1 MTDNMSSLA
10 GNLVT
15 MPLPDVLQWIGTGRK
30 TGTLQLLRRSVEKR
44 LFFRE
49 GHLISSWSNHPRDR
63 FGQFL
68 LRDRRLTEQQLFD
81 ALLRQESEGR
91 LLGVILVEDG
101 VLTATELRRLLQIKA
116 EESTYDAFLWA
127 EGKFEFRDNELPNEI
142 AVHIDLNV
150 TELVLEGI
158 RRVDDWARIR
168 QTLPHDRVRFN
179 VPEPRAR
186 TVSVVDD
193 QVLELAASGMSLA
206 EIALEMRRSE
216 YETAAILFKLHER
229 RLLTVI
235 GAGLPSTEA
244 DMVGMISDVLRRAQ
258 DRFDHRDYAAAAREF
273 EEVLRLDP
281 INQNA
286 KKALLSLAELR
297 TSAEEPPPEVTLDD
311 VPVLAR
317 ALVGL
322 TQESLDPREGF
333 VLSRING
340 EWSVRSILGICP
352 IPENDALEILA
363 RLLNRGLI
371 VMR

>member
-1 MTDNMSSLA
+1 VSSLA

-30 TGTLQLLRRSVEKR
+30 TGTLHLTRRSAEKR

-63 FGQFL
+63 LGQFL
-68 LRDRRLTEQQLFD
+68 LRDRRLTEQQLFE
-81 ALLRQESEGR
+81 ALLRQEREGR

-101 VLTATELRRLLQIKA
+101 ALTATELRRLLQIKA
-116 EESTYDAFLWA
+116 EESIYDVFLWA
-127 EGKFEFRDNELPNEI
+127 EGKFDFRENDLPDEI

-158 RRVDDWARIR
+158 RRVDDWTRIR
-168 QTLPHDRVRFN
+168 RTLPHDRVRFH
-179 VPEPRAR
+179 VLEPQEHTAN
-186 TVSVVDD
+186 VVDD
-193 QVLELAASGMSLA
+193 QVLELAASGKSLA

-216 YETAAILFKLHER
+216 YETAVILFRLHER
-229 RLLTVI
+229 KLLTVV

-244 DMVGMISDVLRRAQ
+244 DMVGMIGEALKRAQ
-258 DRFDHRDYAAAAREF
+258 ARIDQRDYAAAARDF

-281 INQNA
+281 INQDA
-286 KKALLSLAELR
+286 KKGLLNLAEAR
-297 TSAEEPPPEVTLDD
+297 TSDEEPPGVSLDD
-311 VPVLAR
+311 VPFLAR
-317 ALVGL
+317 TLADL
-322 TQESLDPREGF
+322 TRESLDPREGF

-352 IPENDALEILA
+352 ISEADVLKILD
-363 RLLNRGLI
+363 RLLTRGLI
-371 VMR
+371 AMR